1 MLITMI
7 RFTGAPDD
15 WKHDTINFYTGPSFV
30 GAEFYT
36 YGDRAWLG
44 GRAQSVVG
52 EISTYLHQSHYIYIS
67 TPVTSYLHIYSHTI
81 STYLQSD
88 YIYLSSVTGCG
99 GWTIYSRASYRG
111 AALCLQ
117 PSDPARC
124 HPGFYVSTHNF
135 GVLQGG

>member
-67 TPVTSYLHIYSHTI
+67 TPVTLYLRI
-81 STYLQSD
+81 
-88 YIYLSSVTGCG
+88 
-99 GWTIYSRASYRG
+99 
-111 AALCLQ
+111 
-117 PSDPARC
+117 PSDGLRRLDYLL
-124 HPGFYVSTHNF
+124 PGQLPRGGAVSAA
-135 GVLQGG
+135 Q